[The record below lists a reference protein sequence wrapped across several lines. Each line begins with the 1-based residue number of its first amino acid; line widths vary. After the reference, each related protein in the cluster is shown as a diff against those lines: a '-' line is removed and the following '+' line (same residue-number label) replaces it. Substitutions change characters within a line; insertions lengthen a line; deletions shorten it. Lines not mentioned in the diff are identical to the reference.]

1 MSYPASVTFKH
12 QEKSSRLWALL
23 TLIPIKMILLIPH
36 MVVLLI
42 LQIVA
47 SFLMLIGLFAVLFTG
62 RYPKGIE
69 NFVVGVIRWTWR
81 LMAYFTCMTDEY
93 PPFSLKVEGSPA
105 DLSFDHQAKSSR
117 LWALLTLVPVKM
129 VLLIPHFFVLVVIEL
144 VAFVCML
151 LGVFAVLFTGKYPES
166 FAKVIT
172 TFFRYAFQV
181 GTYAMC
187 LTDQYPPVSWKE

>member
-1 MSYPASVTFKH
+1 MSYPANVTFKH

-23 TLIPIKMILLIPH
+23 TLIPVKAIVLLPH
-36 MVVLLI
+36 MII
-42 LQIVA
+42 LYVMQIVA
-47 SFLMLIGLFAVLFTG
+47 AVLMIIGIFAVLFTG

-69 NFVVGVIRWTWR
+69 NFVVGIVRWWWR
-81 LMAYFTCMTDEY
+81 LMTYFTCMTDKY
-93 PPFSLKVEGSPA
+93 PPFSLKAEDYPT

-129 VLLIPHFFVLVVIEL
+129 VLLLPHFFVLVVMEI
-144 VAFVCML
+144 VAFVCMV

-166 FAKVIT
+166 FANAIT
-172 TFFRYAFQV
+172 TFFRYAFRMSA
-181 GTYAMC
+181 YAMC